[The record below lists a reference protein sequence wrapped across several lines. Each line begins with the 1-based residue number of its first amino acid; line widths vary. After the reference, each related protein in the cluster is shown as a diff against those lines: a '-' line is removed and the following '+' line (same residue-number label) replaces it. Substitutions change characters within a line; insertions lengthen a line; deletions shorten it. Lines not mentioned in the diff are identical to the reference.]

1 MSQSFGAGYYPPP
14 QPPRVAEN
22 HPKAVPALVLGI
34 LSLVCCG
41 LFTGIPAIVM
51 GRRAAADIR
60 YHPQSYSGLGLARA
74 GFWTGLIG
82 TAWSVVSTV
91 IVIGVF
97 VSGGFVQGSSHSTCH
112 TTSPQHPHRQH
123 AC

>member
-1 MSQSFGAGYYPPP
+1 MSQTFGAGYYPPP
-14 QPPRVAEN
+14 RPSPQPVN

-34 LSLVCCG
+34 LSLVLCG

-51 GRRAAADIR
+51 GRRAANDIR
-60 YHPQSYSGLGLARA
+60 YYPSRYTGLGIASG

-82 TAWSVVSTV
+82 TILSCISIVAFVAL
-91 IVIGVF
+91 IVIGVSTGTDSQTTCRT
-97 VSGGFVQGSSHSTCH
+97 VSPH
-112 TTSPQHPHRQH
+112 HPHRSH